1 LEIKNFGYIYFLK
14 KKTTGKGHKY
24 QDLVWNYGVKKYNDA
39 SNSMYHSV
47 PEILKA
53 EKQVVAGELYHI
65 EVLMRESSC
74 MKNEVG

>member
-1 LEIKNFGYIYFLK
+1 M
-14 KKTTGKGHKY
+14 
-24 QDLVWNYGVKKYNDA
+24 WNYGVKKYNEA